1 MRLPTGDSLLVQ
13 ITSAAFADAAERAG
27 EHLVCRQGCTQCCHG
42 AFALNSLDALRLR
55 AGIDILRATEPT
67 LAAQIEGRARAWVAE
82 HGAEFP
88 GDAETGVLGDSNVD
102 QERFEDFANEAA
114 CPALDHATG
123 RCDVYAW
130 RPMICRAFG
139 PPVRVGDGDAMA
151 HCELCFTGA
160 GAAEVLACEMT
171 IPHDLEAELLDEIPM
186 KEETVVA
193 YALLG

>member
-88 GDAETGVLGDSNVD
+88 GDAETGVLGD
-102 QERFEDFANEAA
+102 
-114 CPALDHATG
+114 
-123 RCDVYAW
+123 
-130 RPMICRAFG
+130 
-139 PPVRVGDGDAMA
+139 
-151 HCELCFTGA
+151 
-160 GAAEVLACEMT
+160 
-171 IPHDLEAELLDEIPM
+171 
-186 KEETVVA
+186 
-193 YALLG
+193 